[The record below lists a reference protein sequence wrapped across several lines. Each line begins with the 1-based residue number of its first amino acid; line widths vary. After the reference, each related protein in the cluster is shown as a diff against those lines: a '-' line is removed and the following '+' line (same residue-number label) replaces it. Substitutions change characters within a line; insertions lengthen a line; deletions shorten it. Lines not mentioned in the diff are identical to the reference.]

1 MLKNIGKNINSFKKN
16 LLKKRYNAER
26 RFQWYGKIAIGLA
39 LSFLAVFMFQIFS
52 KGYSAFQKT
61 WIVTEVHY
69 DKELLLIDAE
79 SPSKDDL
86 ENADYYDVAYKAMT
100 SLDPGLPE
108 EEDRQLIQMVSYKYE
123 AEVKDL
129 LLKNPDFLGKIVPIK
144 LTASDDIDQVHKGN
158 YPRDIPEKN
167 RRVNDY
173 QLQIYDM
180 LNERG
185 DILSEFNISFFTN
198 PDSREAELAG
208 IASSFMGT
216 VFSILVCLA
225 FSFPVAVLAA
235 IYLEEFAPKNKFTD
249 FIEVNINNLAAVPSI
264 VFGLLG
270 LGVLLAVFNLPRS
283 TPLVGG
289 ITLSLMT
296 LPTIIIAARASLKAV
311 PPSIREAALAMGA
324 SNMQTTMHHTVPL
337 SMPGTLS
344 GTIIGL
350 AQALGETA
358 PLILI
363 GMVAFVNTIPGTP
376 VDPAASLPVQI
387 YIWSESAERG
397 FVEKVSACIMVLLAF
412 LILMNLAAQIVRHKF
427 EKKWS

>member
-1 MLKNIGKNINSFKKN
+1 MNNFKKN

-129 LLKNPDFLGKIVPIK
+129 LLKNPDYLGKIVPIK

-185 DILSEFNISFFTN
+185 DILSEFNISFFTS

-225 FSFPVAVLAA
+225 FSFPIAVLAA

>member
-1 MLKNIGKNINSFKKN
+1 MTEAKAK
-16 LLKKRYNAER
+16 LLKQRYNAEK
-26 RFQWYGKIAIGLA
+26 RFKLYGQIAIALA
-39 LSFLAVFMFQIFS
+39 LMFLTLFMYKIFS
-52 KGYSAFQKT
+52 KGYTAFQKT
-61 WIVTEVHY
+61 WIQTEVHY
-69 DKELLLIDAE
+69 DRDLMLIEGTNPTLQELE
-79 SPSKDDL
+79 
-86 ENADYYDVAYKAMT
+86 EADYFDVAYKAMT
-100 SLDPGLPE
+100 RLDPSLPE
-108 EEDRQLIQMVSYKYE
+108 ELDRQLIQMVSYAYE
-123 AEVKDL
+123 KEVKEL
-129 LLKNPDFLGKIVPIK
+129 LLKNPDYLGKIVPIR
-144 LTASDDIDQVHKGN
+144 LTASDDLDQVHKGN
-158 YPRDIPEKN
+158 YPRDIPEED
-167 RRVNDY
+167 RRVNNY
-173 QLQIYDM
+173 QLKIYDM

-185 DILSEFNISFFTN
+185 NIKSTFNFSFFTN

-216 VFSILVCLA
+216 VFSILVCLI
-225 FSFPVAVLAA
+225 FSFPIAVLAA

-270 LGVLLAVFNLPRS
+270 LGVLLAVFHLPRS

-412 LILMNLAAQIVRHKF
+412 LILMNLAAQVVRHKF

>member
-1 MLKNIGKNINSFKKN
+1 MNNFKKN

-39 LSFLAVFMFQIFS
+39 LTFLAVFMFQIFS

-123 AEVKDL
+123 TEVKDL

-144 LTASDDIDQVHKGN
+144 LTASDDVDQVHKGN
-158 YPRDIPEKN
+158 YPRDIPEEN

-185 DILSEFNISFFTN
+185 DILSEFNISFFTS

-225 FSFPVAVLAA
+225 FSFPIAVLAA

>member
-1 MLKNIGKNINSFKKN
+1 MNSFKKN

-39 LSFLAVFMFQIFS
+39 LTFLAVFMFQIFS

-129 LLKNPDFLGKIVPIK
+129 LLKNPDYLGKIVPIK

-185 DILSEFNISFFTN
+185 DILSEFNISFFTS

-270 LGVLLAVFNLPRS
+270 LGILLAVFNLPRS